1 MATLLQTPVS
11 AVQVGSYFVGQYY
24 QILQQSPDYVHQ
36 FYTDASSILRVDGSN
51 SEMAT
56 SVLQIHTVIMS
67 LNFTE
72 IEIKT
77 VHSLNSLEGGVL
89 VKVSGFVRTK
99 DFNGRRK
106 FVQTFFLAP
115 QEKGFFVLND
125 IFLFLDEEQINQ
137 HPVALLAQNN
147 FDSKVNA
154 SSPIP
159 EPGHLE
165 ESDPFETAVE
175 EIEVTNFVPSNH
187 LEESDPF
194 ETAVEEA
201 AVDEN
206 IVDETAVEEMTAA
219 FQSAMPPVQDAPA
232 PVAEP
237 VGEPPKQTYASIL
250 RVARGQSASSVAPQ
264 ASLNK
269 GVAPTSE
276 WNSAGWPNPS
286 QSYPSSVNVPEKSG
300 AGWSNP
306 SQSYPSSIN
315 VSDKFGGEATDEV
328 TAIDEEGE
336 VRSVYVRNL
345 PTTIS
350 SFEIEQEFKNFG
362 RIKPEGV
369 AIRHRKE
376 FGVCYAFVEFEDAHG
391 VQNAIQASPIQLA
404 GRQVHIEERR
414 ANSSSTSRGGRRGRG
429 RSSYQTDAPRGRF
442 GGRSVGRGNGQDG
455 AERDYN
461 NRPRGNGFYQRGT
474 RPVSRNGQN
483 PSEPMN

>member
-24 QILQQSPDYVHQ
+24 QVLQQTPDFVHQ
-36 FYTDASSILRVDGSN
+36 FYTDASSILRVDGNN

-56 SVLQIHTVIMS
+56 SVVQIHSLIMS

-125 IFLFLDEEQINQ
+125 IFIFLDEEQIHQ
-137 HPVALLAQNN
+137 HPAAILAQNN
-147 FDSKVNA
+147 FDSKVDA

-165 ESDPFETAVE
+165 EGDPFEISVEETAVE
-175 EIEVTNFVPSNH
+175 
-187 LEESDPF
+187 
-194 ETAVEEA
+194 
-201 AVDEN
+201 EN
-206 IVDETAVEEMTAA
+206 IVDETSVEEVTAA

-232 PVAEP
+232 PIEEP

-250 RVARGQSASSVAPQ
+250 RARGQSVSSVAPQ
-264 ASLNK
+264 QSINK
-269 GVAPTSE
+269 GMAPTSE

-286 QSYPSSVNVPEKSG
+286 QSYPSSINVPEKSG
-300 AGWSNP
+300 AGWPNP

-315 VSDKFGGEATDEV
+315 VPEKFGSEATDEV
-328 TAIDEEGE
+328 TAIEEEGE

-362 RIKPEGV
+362 KIIPEGV

-376 FGVCYAFVEFEDAHG
+376 IGVCYAFVEFEDVHG
-391 VQNAIQASPIQLA
+391 VQNAIQASPIQLG

-414 ANSSSTSRGGRRGRG
+414 ANSNSTSRGGRRGRG

-442 GGRSVGRGNGQDG
+442 GGRSFGRGSGQDG

-461 NRPRGNGFYQRGT
+461 NRPRGNGFHQRGP

-483 PSEPMN
+483 PSEQ

>member
-24 QILQQSPDYVHQ
+24 QILQQSPDFVHQ
-36 FYTDASSILRVDGSN
+36 FYTDASSVLRVDGNN
-51 SEMAT
+51 SELAT
-56 SVLQIHTVIMS
+56 SVLQIHSLIIS

-77 VHSLNSLEGGVL
+77 VHSLNSWEGGVL

-125 IFLFLDEEQINQ
+125 IFLFLDEEQIHQ
-137 HPVALLAQNN
+137 HPATILAENN
-147 FDSKVNA
+147 FDSQINA

-159 EPGHLE
+159 EPVAASDYFLGGEIEATNFMPSVHLE
-165 ESDPFETAVE
+165 ESDPVDEHSPREDQPQQV
-175 EIEVTNFVPSNH
+175 S
-187 LEESDPF
+187 
-194 ETAVEEA
+194 EA
-201 AVDEN
+201 EN
-206 IVDETAVEEMTAA
+206 IVDEAAVEETTAA
-219 FQSAMPPVQDAPA
+219 FQSAMTLVRDAP
-232 PVAEP
+232 PPIEEP
-237 VGEPPKQTYASIL
+237 VGELPKQTYASIL
-250 RVARGQSASSVAPQ
+250 RVAKGQSVLSVAPQ
-264 ASLNK
+264 PSLNK
-269 GVAPTSE
+269 STAPTSE
-276 WNSAGWPNPS
+276 WGSSGWPNPS
-286 QSYPSSVNVPEKSG
+286 QSYPSSTNVPEKSG
-300 AGWSNP
+300 A
-306 SQSYPSSIN
+306 
-315 VSDKFGGEATDEV
+315 ETTDEV
-328 TAIDEEGE
+328 TAIEEEDE

-362 RIKPEGV
+362 RIKPDGV

-391 VQNAIQASPIQLA
+391 VQNAIQASPIQLG

-414 ANSSSTSRGGRRGRG
+414 ANSNSTSRGGRRGRG
-429 RSSYQTDAPRGRF
+429 RSSYQTEAPRGRF
-442 GGRSVGRGNGQDG
+442 GGRSLGRGSGQDG

-461 NRPRGNGFYQRGT
+461 NRPRGNGFHQRVPRSERG
-474 RPVSRNGQN
+474 VHQVWNGQN
-483 PSEPMN
+483 PSDPTS